1 MIEVCQN
8 IKKEDRRR
16 QKKTEKDRRKI
27 EEDRKIHSTLSK
39 YCIWYFIM
47 IGNLYIVFT
56 SEDRRRQQADRKRQN
71 QQKSECNAC
80 FISKFNKDGRR
91 YGRPY

>member
-8 IKKEDRRR
+8 IKKEDRRRQKKTERRQKKTEGR

-56 SEDRRRQQADRKRQN
+56 SEDRRRQQADRKRQK
-71 QQKSECNAC
+71 Q
-80 FISKFNKDGRR
+80 
-91 YGRPY
+91 

>member
-16 QKKTEKDRRKI
+16 QKETEKDRRKI

-56 SEDRRRQQADRKRQN
+56 SEDRRKTEEDRSNKR
-71 QQKSECNAC
+71 
-80 FISKFNKDGRR
+80 
-91 YGRPY
+91 